1 MKKTLNIIF
10 NIIIILSI
18 IFILAIV
25 SSLLYLKLSHPLP
38 YKACSTNGFV
48 LTPVECYTDNRE
60 TLKKD
65 IDALFGSPYYNMRYV
80 NEMKGNNAGETR
92 VYIRRIDILNGLTD
106 KEFVFI
112 LAHELVHLTE
122 FTASERY
129 CHLKAF
135 EKLMDSENEYFEYVA
150 KWWFNTDVCGL
161 IDKDY
166 SFAGYAQDLLK

>member
-1 MKKTLNIIF
+1 MSKRLNIILD
-10 NIIIILSI
+10 IIIILSVVSMLSI
-18 IFILAIV
+18 IGSV
-25 SSLLYLKLSHPLP
+25 LYLKLSHPLP
-38 YKACSTNGFV
+38 FKAYEGNV
-48 LTPVECYTDNRE
+48 LPLSKVECYTDDRE

-65 IDALFGSPYYNMRYV
+65 VEKLFGNPYYNIRYV
-80 NEMKGNNAGETR
+80 SEMKNDNAGETR
-92 VYIRRIDILNGLTD
+92 VYIRRIDILDSLSD
-106 KEFVFI
+106 RQFVFI

-135 EKLMDSENEYFEYVA
+135 EKLMDSGNEYFEYVA

-166 SFAGYAQDLLK
+166 SFASYAQDLLK

>member
-1 MKKTLNIIF
+1 MNKKLDRILNTIIIF
-10 NIIIILSI
+10 SI
-18 IFILAIV
+18 ICVAMIT

-38 YKACSTNGFV
+38 FKPCTCGTIPLSEV
-48 LTPVECYTDNRE
+48 DCYTNDRE
-60 TLKKD
+60 ILKRDVEK
-65 IDALFGSPYYNMRYV
+65 LFGNPYYRIRYV
-80 NEMKGNNAGETR
+80 NEMKNKNAGETR
-92 VYIRRIDILNGLTD
+92 VYSRRIDILNGLSD
-106 KEFVFI
+106 EQFVFI

-135 EKLMDSENEYFEYVA
+135 EKLTNSGNEYFVYVA

-166 SFAGYAQDLLK
+166 SFASYAQNLLK